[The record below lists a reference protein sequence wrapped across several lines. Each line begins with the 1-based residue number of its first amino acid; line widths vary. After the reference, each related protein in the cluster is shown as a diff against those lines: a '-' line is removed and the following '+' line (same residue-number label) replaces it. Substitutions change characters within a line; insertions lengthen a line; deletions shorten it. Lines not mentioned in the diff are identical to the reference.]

1 MEQLNEGNSFFV
13 DEQYEEALKCY
24 DKACSEL
31 SNNAEAFFKR
41 SQCHSKLSNLKEA
54 LSDINTSIKLDSN
67 NSKYYLRKGQ
77 LCFELE
83 EFDTALKT
91 FEKGQSID
99 SENSSFKTWIRK
111 SKAEIQSSTPTTTT
125 PAPTSTPAPQTTN
138 PVSTP
143 TPTQKST
150 STPTT
155 SISTSTTT
163 TTTTTDS
170 SSSSTPKLPIPS
182 SGNRVKHEWY
192 QTESHVVLTIFAKFV
207 TASNSKI
214 ILSPKSVNISFPL
227 STGSEFI
234 FDMDLFDPIV
244 DKDSTIHYYS
254 TKVEIKMKKS
264 RAIKWDTLEFTEKSG
279 PVGLMDQTT
288 TSSAVPSPY
297 ASKKD
302 WDKLPNEPEDKL
314 EGDQALN
321 KIFRD
326 IFAKGSEDQQ
336 RAMMKSFTES
346 NGTVLSTNWDEVGS
360 KKVVGEPPKGMEIKD
375 YPH

>member
-1 MEQLNEGNSFFV
+1 MEQLKEGNSYFV

-24 DKACSEL
+24 DKACLEL

-67 NSKYYLRKGQ
+67 NSKYYLKKGQ

-111 SKAEIQSSTPTTTT
+111 SKAEIQSNPTTTT
-125 PAPTSTPAPQTTN
+125 TTPTPTPTPAPQPVTTTTN
-138 PVSTP
+138 PTP
-143 TPTQKST
+143 N
-150 STPTT
+150 PTT
-155 SISTSTTT
+155 SNTTT
-163 TTTTTDS
+163 TTTTTNNNTTDS
-170 SSSSTPKLPIPS
+170 TTTKLPIPS
-182 SGNRVKHEWY
+182 SGNKVRHEWY
-192 QTESHVVLTIFAKFV
+192 QTETHVVLTIFAKFV

-214 ILSPKSVNISFPL
+214 NLTSKSVNISFPL
-227 STGSEFI
+227 ANGSEFL
-234 FDMDLFDPIV
+234 FEMDLFDPIV

-264 RAIKWDTLEFTEKSG
+264 RAIKWDTLEFTDKSG
-279 PVGLMDQTT
+279 PVGLMDQI
-288 TSSAVPSPY
+288 SSSPAVPSPY

-302 WDKLPNEPEDKL
+302 WDKLPNEPEEKL

-326 IFAKGSEDQQ
+326 IFSKGSEDQQ

-346 NGTVLSTNWDEVGS
+346 GGTVLSTNWDEVGS
-360 KKVVGEPPKGMEIKD
+360 KKVVGEPPKGLEFKE
-375 YPH
+375 YEK

>member
-1 MEQLNEGNSFFV
+1 MEQLNQGNAFFV
-13 DEQYEEALKCY
+13 DEQYDEALKCY

-41 SQCHSKLSNLKEA
+41 SQCHSKLSNIKEA

-67 NSKYYLRKGQ
+67 NSKYYLKKGQ

-111 SKAEIQSSTPTTTT
+111 SKAEIQSNPTPTPTT
-125 PAPTSTPAPQTTN
+125 
-138 PVSTP
+138 STP
-143 TPTQKST
+143 TPTPQPTTKPIT
-150 STPTT
+150 TPTPTASNTTTTTT
-155 SISTSTTT
+155 SNNTTT
-163 TTTTTDS
+163 TTTTTDPT
-170 SSSSTPKLPIPS
+170 TPKLPIPS
-182 SGNRVKHEWY
+182 SGNKVKHEWY

-227 STGSEFI
+227 ANGSEFL
-234 FDMDLFDPIV
+234 FEMDLFDPIV

-302 WDKLPNEPEDKL
+302 WDKLPNEPEEKL

-326 IFAKGSEDQQ
+326 IFAKGSEEQQ

-346 NGTVLSTNWDEVGS
+346 NGTVLSTNWEEVGS
-360 KKVVGEPPKGMEIKD
+360 KKVVGEPPKGLEFKS
-375 YPH
+375 YEH